1 MFEKEIKKY
10 QALNKL
16 AESNGIVILGSEDDM
31 SIPFGELKQA
41 FEIES
46 KIYNRSVADLS
57 VVYATDIYDKCI
69 AELYPETVLIHI
81 GMADIELFKK
91 NPALFDKAYRNL
103 VEHIKNCN
111 PKTRIA
117 VVSLRNF
124 ENDEV
129 LANINKHLSYIADS
143 EHCEYGDISSRR
155 VWNPKNTKEAYS
167 FAYSVSFVNPFVN
180 HKPIYDLIKILFC
193 YEV

>member
-1 MFEKEIKKY
+1 MFEKEIRKY
-10 QALNKL
+10 QSLNKL
-16 AESNGIVILGSEDDM
+16 AESNGIVIFGSEEDL

-57 VVYATDIYDKCI
+57 VKDATKIYDQCVAQI
-69 AELYPETVLIHI
+69 YPETVLLHI
-81 GMADIELFKK
+81 GMADIELFKAS
-91 NPALFDKAYRNL
+91 PAEFDSMYRNL
-103 VEHIKNCN
+103 VAHIKACN

-129 LANINKHLSYIADS
+129 LASVNKHLHYIAES

-155 VWNPKNTKEAYS
+155 VWNPKNTKDAYS
-167 FAYSVSFVNPFVN
+167 FAYSVSFVNPFIN
-180 HKPIYDLIKILFC
+180 QKPIYDLIKILFC

>member
-69 AELYPETVLIHI
+69 AELYPETV
-81 GMADIELFKK
+81 
-91 NPALFDKAYRNL
+91 

-124 ENDEV
+124 ENDEL

-155 VWNPKNTKEAYS
+155 VWDPKNTKEAYS